1 RRLAVPATGA
11 CWLGRRHM
19 TDKHLPDEQTLA
31 FIGGGHITEILLH
44 NLVRARGPA
53 GVIVSDPLEERRQ
66 HLHEE
71 FRVETAADNTAA
83 ARRGDL
89 ILINLRPEVVASVI
103 PELVRAGL
111 SRDQV
116 VISLAAG
123 IPLSRYAVLGPEQP
137 LVRGLPNPPSRI
149 GQGVAALAF
158 TPQVTDEQRA
168 VVRALF
174 ASLGQVVEV
183 DEASLNLI
191 TALSS
196 PAATL
201 LFFEALVDAGV
212 RGGLPRKVATEVASQ
227 TISGSLAMWRER
239 SISPADLIAEA
250 ATPGGIS
257 VETLFVLEQRAF
269 KGAIMEAIERGAE
282 RAAVLAQV

>member
-1 RRLAVPATGA
+1 MIG
-11 CWLGRRHM
+11 
-19 TDKHLPDEQTLA
+19 KQTLA

-44 NLVRARGPA
+44 NFVGA
-53 GVIVSDPLEERRQ
+53 GGAAGKVVSAASVIVSDPLAERRRT
-66 HLHEE
+66 LNAE
-71 FRVETAADNTAA
+71 FGVETTTDNAA
-83 ARRGDL
+83 AAAGRDL
-89 ILINLRPEVVASVI
+89 IFINLRPEVVASAAAGVI
-103 PELVRAGL
+103 PELLAARL
-111 SRDQV
+111 NRNQV

-123 IPLSRYAVLGPEQP
+123 IPLSRYAALGPEQP

-149 GQGVAALAF
+149 GQGVAALAWA
-158 TPQVTDEQRA
+158 PQVTEEQRA

-183 DEASLNLI
+183 DEANLNLI

-212 RGGLPRKVATEVASQ
+212 RGGLPRKTATEVAGQ
-227 TISGSLAMWRER
+227 TIAGTLAMWRALLPER
-239 SISPADLIAEA
+239 NVSPADLIAEA

-257 VETLFVLEQRAF
+257 VETLFVLEQHAF
-269 KGAIMEAIERGAE
+269 KGAIMEAIARGAD
-282 RAAVLAQV
+282 RAAALAKE